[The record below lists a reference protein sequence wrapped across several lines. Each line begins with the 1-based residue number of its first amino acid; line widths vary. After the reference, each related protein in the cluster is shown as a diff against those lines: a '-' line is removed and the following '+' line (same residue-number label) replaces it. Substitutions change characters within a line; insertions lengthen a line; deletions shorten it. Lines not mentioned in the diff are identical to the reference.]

1 MTPSPDYLD
10 QMLARDN
17 ARVDELEEL
26 LSRERQALEQR
37 DTETLA
43 PLIDAKNAAMA
54 ALGESALE
62 RQGWLEAAGLTP
74 NHDNW
79 QAWLERAS
87 ETRARQADWDR
98 LAQRFAHCREMNE
111 INGKIIRRAQQ
122 TMEQLLKL
130 LRGQNNDGPSLYNA
144 QGRSGPSGG
153 SQSLAKA

>member
-1 MTPSPDYLD
+1 MNPSPDYLN
-10 QMLARDN
+10 QMLAQDN

-26 LSRERQALEQR
+26 LTRERQVLEQR
-37 DTETLA
+37 DAEALV
-43 PLIDAKNAAMA
+43 PLIDAKNTAMA
-54 ALGESALE
+54 ALGENALE

-74 NHDNW
+74 SHENW
-79 QAWLERAS
+79 QEWLERDPEARAS
-87 ETRARQADWDR
+87 QPDWDR

-130 LRGQNNDGPSLYNA
+130 LRGQSNEGPSLYNA

-153 SQSLAKA
+153 SNSLAKA